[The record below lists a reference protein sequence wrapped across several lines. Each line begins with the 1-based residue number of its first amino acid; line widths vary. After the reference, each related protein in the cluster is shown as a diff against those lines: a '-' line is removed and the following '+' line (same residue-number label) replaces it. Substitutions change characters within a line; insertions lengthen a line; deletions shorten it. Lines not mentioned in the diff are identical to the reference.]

1 MFLDLCF
8 LTRRS
13 SHKISFQE
21 KRGSKIAVAE
31 EEEQK
36 YREKERDLN
45 ILVFLETRSRPTR
58 ERERERFCN
67 EALTVTDFG
76 AEEWLY

>member
-1 MFLDLCF
+1 V
-8 LTRRS
+8 
-13 SHKISFQE
+13 SFNSNIKPQNFIPE
-21 KRGSKIAVAE
+21 NRGSKIAVAE
-31 EEEQK
+31 EEEQR
-36 YREKERDLN
+36 YREKDRSDHSCFPGNKIKADER
-45 ILVFLETRSRPTR
+45 ER